1 MFFTT
6 SSNSPTEWCFS
17 SAHVI
22 AELWALVILAPLVV
36 TDLRA
41 LVSPRLVLVDA
52 SNDWMASVE
61 ADLPTALARE
71 MARHKLTKAAWS
83 KMLTPWKALQ
93 RARGALDPALEVA
106 EDQEPAAAHPLWSA
120 LVRSTKFQAEWK
132 QQIRR
137 KRHLLGSD
145 SQDSLGI
152 GERAKQQPSPRRDDE
167 ASPSHNARSQ
177 WVHLR
182 PIC

>member
-1 MFFTT
+1 M
-6 SSNSPTEWCFS
+6 
-17 SAHVI
+17 
-22 AELWALVILAPLVV
+22 ILAPLVV

-41 LVSPRLVLVDA
+41 PVSPRPVLVDA

-71 MARHKLTKAAWS
+71 MVRHKLTKAAWS

-106 EDQEPAAAHPLWSA
+106 EDQLTDFGAFWSGRPSSR
-120 LVRSTKFQAEWK
+120 LS
-132 QQIRR
+132 
-137 KRHLLGSD
+137 GSNK
-145 SQDSLGI
+145 SGVGQSSSLGI
-152 GERAKQQPSPRRDDE
+152 TGERAKQQPSPQRDGE
-167 ASPSHNARSQ
+167 ASSSHNAWSQ